1 MKKTFYT
8 VGSLIILLIC
18 AFVFVLVPAMVGGGK
33 QPETPT
39 FGKYNGKS
47 IRYEQD
53 SDFANLVNQYGQ
65 YYQNMGYQ
73 IDNSTYFYIFNAAF
87 NSTVAKMAAE
97 DAVAK
102 SGYTVPK
109 SAVNRSM
116 LPYFYDETGKYS
128 SKLYKQTPEATINS
142 MRKEISSSLVSSRFN
157 DDHFGSSSEIVGSE
171 ALYGLKESDAELDF
185 LSSVGT
191 KKRGFNMALFEYS
204 SFPDSEKVAFG
215 KENIAKFEKYDMSVI
230 TVDSESE
237 AKKVAKR
244 LAAEEISFA
253 DAVAEYSTK
262 MYSNPDGK
270 LNVAYAYQIENIF
283 EKDSDAEIIKG
294 LSVGSTSEILKTKD
308 GWSIFKTDAASAS
321 PDVTSEDFIYTVSN
335 YISSYE
341 TSVIENYFLAKAC
354 DLKSDAA
361 LNGFASACAKAGI
374 EAKEIPAF
382 PMNYGSVAVAAGI
395 DTSISGLATANENEN
410 FLKTVFTLK
419 MNEVSEPL
427 VMDGNVAVFQFTSEE
442 NADADAEAVLSELEE
457 MDQTS
462 ASKKIMDSPKL
473 ENNFTTTYFNN
484 FMN

>member
-33 QPETPT
+33 QPETPSI
-39 FGKYNGKS
+39 GKYNGKS

-185 LSSVGT
+185 LASVGT
-191 KKRGFNMALFEYS
+191 KKRGFNMAV
-204 SFPDSEKVAFG
+204 FPLKDFPEEEVVKFG
-215 KENIAKFEKYDMSVI
+215 KQNAAKFTSYDLSVI
-230 TVDSESE
+230 TVADKATVNKVSKRIANNEITFEDAISLYSEKNYTDNE
-237 AKKVAKR
+237 
-244 LAAEEISFA
+244 
-253 DAVAEYSTK
+253 
-262 MYSNPDGK
+262 GK
-270 LNVAYAYQIENIF
+270 INNKYQYQIENIL
-283 EKDSDAEIIKG
+283 EDKANIAKITD
-294 LSVGSTSEILKTKD
+294 LSAGSVSEPVQTSI
-308 GWSIFKTDAASAS
+308 GYSIFKMNSAKTAA
-321 PDVTSEDFIYTVSN
+321 DFDDINIVRAVST
-335 YISSYE
+335 YISDYE
-341 TSVIENYFLAKAC
+341 ASVIEDYFCAKAK
-354 DLKSDAA
+354 DFTNEALKSDFATACEA
-361 LNGFASACAKAGI
+361 LNVNYVDVAPFPLNYASMAVST
-374 EAKEIPAF
+374 
-382 PMNYGSVAVAAGI
+382 SV
-395 DTSISGLATANENEN
+395 DTTLDGLSGADTNEN
-410 FLKTVFTLK
+410 FLKTAFSLK
-419 MNEVSEPL
+419 MNEISAPIVMNKNVL
-427 VMDGNVAVFQFTSEE
+427 VLQYTSDDNSAKE
-442 NADADAEAVLSELEE
+442 DAMILSALRDYDTDSTRD
-457 MDQTS
+457 MIM
-462 ASKKIMDSPKL
+462 ASDKL
-473 ENNFTTTYFNN
+473 ENNFATVYFKY